1 MKSDVYAVKAILE
14 SRLLKQEEIKTEEQ
28 QLLKLAKENPFD
40 LELQCKIEEQ
50 IRSENLRHNLYT
62 AMEHIPESFS
72 SVSMLYIKLEINGC
86 VVKAFV
92 DSGAQMSILSQECA
106 TRCSLMRLL
115 DTRYQGV
122 ALGVGSAP
130 IAGRIHAAHVKIG
143 RAFLICSF
151 LVLLEQSV
159 DFILGLDM
167 LKRHNCCIDLKSNHL
182 RIGKCNAHFFSI
194 IIITSNFQ
202 GPRGRV
208 WPSSLSMSFLGI
220 TFSKKARAGPLLT
233 MKTRYRR

>member
-92 DSGAQMSILSQECA
+92 DSGSLFYLPKILLA
-106 TRCSLMRLL
+106 DLMEPSGNLF
-115 DTRYQGV
+115 
-122 ALGVGSAP
+122 
-130 IAGRIHAAHVKIG
+130 AGTKQ
-143 RAFLICSF
+143 F
-151 LVLLEQSV
+151 
-159 DFILGLDM
+159 
-167 LKRHNCCIDLKSNHL
+167 
-182 RIGKCNAHFFSI
+182 
-194 IIITSNFQ
+194 
-202 GPRGRV
+202 
-208 WPSSLSMSFLGI
+208 
-220 TFSKKARAGPLLT
+220 
-233 MKTRYRR
+233 